1 VSEPGRRAREETSPG
16 ARRERARLVSNRS
29 ARYRAVVRTVA
40 WRNLHSVIR
49 APALLLPMLAF
60 PLFFYMAFAG
70 GLSAVGSLPGFDYY
84 NYDAFQFV
92 FVLLQSAAFGGVF
105 IGFSIGA
112 DFDSGF
118 TRRLLLAARDRSAVI
133 AGFGVAAMIR
143 AAFVWIVVFGI
154 ALATGMEIGGNGL
167 DLFGLIGLALVVN
180 VAAFLFAAGMMTRL
194 RTLQAAPA
202 MQLPLFMILMTAPV
216 YVPRNLLEG
225 WISSVAQVNPFTAIV
240 ESGRSLMAGDPFH
253 VLLAFAA
260 AAGLAALLSVFAL
273 RGLRKAEAAG

>member
-1 VSEPGRRAREETSPG
+1 MSRRS
-16 ARRERARLVSNRS
+16 
-29 ARYRAVVRTVA
+29 RYLSVVRTVA
-40 WRNLHSVIR
+40 WRNLHMLVR
-49 APALLLPMLAF
+49 APSLLLPPLVF

-70 GLSAVGSLPGFDYY
+70 GLSTVGDLPGFDYY

-118 TRRLLLAARDRSAVI
+118 TRRLFLAAGDRSAVI
-133 AGFGVAAMIR
+133 AGFGLAAIVR
-143 AAFVWIVVFGI
+143 AALVWAVVFGV
-154 ALATGMEIGGNGL
+154 ALATGMKVGGNGV
-167 DLFGLIGLALVVN
+167 DLFGLLALSVVVF
-180 VAAFLFAAGMMTRL
+180 VAAFLFSAGMMTRL

-202 MQLPLFMILMTAPV
+202 MQLPMFMILMTAPV
-216 YVPRNLLEG
+216 YVPRQLLQG
-225 WISSVAQVNPFTAIV
+225 WIATVSQVNPFTAIV

>member
-1 VSEPGRRAREETSPG
+1 VTRR
-16 ARRERARLVSNRS
+16 RRYLSI
-29 ARYRAVVRTVA
+29 VRTVA
-40 WRNLHSVIR
+40 WRNLHMLVR
-49 APALLLPMLAF
+49 APSLLLPPLVF

-70 GLSAVGSLPGFDYY
+70 GLSTVGDLPGFNYY

-118 TRRLLLAARDRSAVI
+118 TRRLFLAAGDRSAVI
-133 AGFGVAAMIR
+133 AGFGLAAIVR
-143 AAFVWIVVFGI
+143 AALVWVVVFGV
-154 ALATGMEIGGNGL
+154 ALATGMKIGGDGI
-167 DLFGLIGLALVVN
+167 DLFGLLALAAVVF
-180 VAAFLFAAGMMTRL
+180 VAAFLFSAGMMTRL

-216 YVPRNLLEG
+216 YVPRQLLEG
-225 WISSVAQVNPFTAIV
+225 WIATVSQVNPFTAII
-240 ESGRSLMAGDPFH
+240 EAGRSLMAGDPFH
-253 VLLAFAA
+253 ILLAFAA

>member
-1 VSEPGRRAREETSPG
+1 VSRR
-16 ARRERARLVSNRS
+16 RRYL
-29 ARYRAVVRTVA
+29 AVVRTVA

-49 APALLLPMLAF
+49 SPALLLPPLAF

-70 GLSAVGSLPGFDYY
+70 GLSAVGDLPGFDYY

-118 TRRLLLAARDRSAVI
+118 TRRLLLAARDRSAII
-133 AGFGVAAMIR
+133 AGFGVAALVR
-143 AAFVWIVVFGI
+143 AVFVWAVVFAI
-154 ALATGMEIGGNGL
+154 ALATGMKVGGDGVQL
-167 DLFGLIGLALVVN
+167 AGLIGLALVIN
-180 VAAFLFAAGMMTRL
+180 VAAFLFAAGVMTRL

-202 MQLPLFMILMTAPV
+202 MQLPLFFILMTAPV
-216 YVPRNLLEG
+216 YVPRQLLEG
-225 WISSVAQVNPFTAIV
+225 WIATVTKVNPMTAIL
-240 ESGRSLMAGDPFH
+240 EAGRSLMAGDPFH

-260 AAGLAALLSVFAL
+260 AAGLAALLTTYAL

>member
-16 ARRERARLVSNRS
+16 ARRERVRLVSNRR
-29 ARYRAVVRTVA
+29 ARYLAVVRTVA

-133 AGFGVAAMIR
+133 AGFGVAAVIR
-143 AAFVWIVVFGI
+143 AALVWVVVFAI
-154 ALATGMEIGGNGL
+154 ALATGMEIGGNGI
-167 DLFGLIGLALVVN
+167 DLLGLIGLALVVN

-216 YVPRNLLEG
+216 YVPRNLLQG

-253 VLLAFAA
+253 VVLAFAA
-260 AAGLAALLSVFAL
+260 AAGLAALLSAFAL
-273 RGLRKAEAAG
+273 RGLRRAEAAG